1 MQCQV
6 ETAFANINFQLDSVG
21 NFFSALNS
29 DIIWE
34 RFFWVMVLVLSVFFI
49 SHSDIHR
56 SQPPVDNSFFPQP
69 WFYNFLLSSERGS
82 KTASCP
88 FPQSLKSE
96 LTHCS

>member
-34 RFFWVMVLVLSVFFI
+34 RFFWVMVLVLSVFFFFSFLI
-49 SHSDIHR
+49 ATYIDLSPRLTIPSPHSLGFTTSSYHLKGD
-56 SQPPVDNSFFPQP
+56 QKLPPVPS
-69 WFYNFLLSSERGS
+69 LS
-82 KTASCP
+82 P
-88 FPQSLKSE
+88 
-96 LTHCS
+96 